1 MIGWNHSMKE
11 LGCLTTAWGKHL
23 TSGKSQHEETW
34 MAERRILP
42 ILHFIE
48 KYDTYTA
55 VNGQIWAI
63 YAPHFIIIQVGV
75 LRPYAMRVRHT
86 YDRIRH
92 KYGVVHRAV
101 LPWPG
106 LRRNTAQFRTIS
118 QRKRSHTAKNT
129 AIHSH
134 RPGVG
139 REGKQWFSFVGGA
152 PPLSK
157 WSNHVWYCTMINDWM
172 HLYSISYQIIT

>member
-34 MAERRILP
+34 MAESRILP
-42 ILHFIE
+42 VLNFIE

-63 YAPHFIIIQVGV
+63 YAPYFIIIQVGV
-75 LRPYAMRVRHT
+75 LRPYVMRVWHT

-92 KYGVVHRAV
+92 KYGVVRGAV
-101 LPWPG
+101 LPWPVYDEIRRDFALYLNVNG
-106 LRRNTAQFRTIS
+106 RLRLKIRLFI
-118 QRKRSHTAKNT
+118 
-129 AIHSH
+129 AIVL
-134 RPGVG
+134 G
-139 REGKQWFSFVGGA
+139 
-152 PPLSK
+152 
-157 WSNHVWYCTMINDWM
+157 
-172 HLYSISYQIIT
+172 